1 MDESTINNNQTSGA
15 AAGNDSA
22 AEVKAA
28 GGAGSDDLGRKLA
41 DAEKQRDEYLE
52 GWRRAKADY
61 LNYKKEENGR
71 LEQIAKYT
79 SEDLLREMVTVL
91 DNFDLGLRA
100 LEKAGPVEKGVYMIR
115 AQIEDILKKRGL
127 ERVRLNPG
135 DPFDPATAEAIA
147 EGESEQPPGSVAEE
161 IEPGYRLYD
170 KVLRPAR
177 VKLSKH
183 KEA

>member
-1 MDESTINNNQTSGA
+1 MEETNNQQVTS
-15 AAGNDSA
+15 S
-22 AEVKAA
+22 ESVEELKQ
-28 GGAGSDDLGRKLA
+28 KLEA
-41 DAEKQRDEYLE
+41 AEKQGNEYLE

-79 SEDLLREMVTVL
+79 GEDILKEMVSVL
-91 DNFDLGLRA
+91 DSFDLGLRA

-127 ERVRLNPG
+127 ERIKLAPG
-135 DPFDPATAEAIA
+135 DPFDPMTAEAIA
-147 EGESEQPPGSVAEE
+147 EGDSEHPPGTVAEE

-177 VKLSKH
+177 VKLSKD
-183 KEA
+183 KTTT